1 METHTR
7 PKSTELVPS
16 ISLLQDGNSRDHQA
30 LPSARGVGHL
40 AGFQRRLF
48 SYPDQSKVAE
58 VPKVPSQQPIL
69 PIHLPSFRPV
79 DGSIGV
85 HQGRQGGQANGT
97 SSGYPNPLVPRRLIS
112 ESPLPGNVPT
122 TYSNPFGPMSQPG
135 LGSQQV
141 KVGTGPPTGVQ
152 LRSLPFRPLSR
163 PGQTHAGEVDVS
175 DSENQLPIGTRD
187 LFSQAV
193 YVPHWSSDSHGK
205 TGGVGTP
212 SHETY
217 QMAFK
222 EALARPGISRESDS
236 PSKVS
241 PCSPKVV
248 VGSRQGAEGST
259 LTPITARPST
269 VYRRLKQRL
278 GRTLRRLHRKRPLVQ
293 VRRRLAHK
301 FARTQGGPF
310 DLKTVRAIVL
320 EPDHLSVHGQHD
332 SGFVHQQGRGY
343 EIRLS
348 LCPPL
353 ETPSLV
359 QPEGDC
365 VTSPTHPG
373 SSECHCRQT
382 VPTQTGD
389 SDRMVSPSGDFRP
402 SLPEVAHTSSRFIC
416 NQVQSQTSQICVSS
430 SGQVDALNLR
440 WEDLDAYAFP
450 PTVLLGQVVSK
461 LLDHG
466 CRRLILIATG
476 WPNMPW
482 FWDLVSMSVQIPL
495 SLPKVKNL
503 LTQPFNQCPHR
514 DLFNLNLHAW
524 LLKPQPFNR
533 QHSLKKWQHELK
545 LLGDAKPELSTSQ
558 SGPFLSDGVRRIRW
572 TSSLPL

>member
-1 METHTR
+1 MAQARGIRIHQYLDDWLVRAPCQEICLRHTQALLDLCR
-7 PKSTELVPS
+7 DLGWVVNRSKLELVPQQVFNFVGYRFDLS
-16 ISLLQDGNSRDHQA
+16 QGLVKPTQERWTSLTQKINSLL
-30 LPSARGVGHL
+30 
-40 AGFQRRLF
+40 
-48 SYPDQSKVAE
+48 
-58 VPKVPSQQPIL
+58 
-69 PIHLPSFRPV
+69 
-79 DGSIGV
+79 
-85 HQGRQGGQANGT
+85 
-97 SSGYPNPLVPRRLIS
+97 
-112 ESPLPGNVPT
+112 
-122 TYSNPFGPMSQPG
+122 G
-135 LGSQQV
+135 LE
-141 KVGTGPPTGVQ
+141 TCC
-152 LRSLPFRPLSR
+152 
-163 PGQTHAGEVDVS
+163 
-175 DSENQLPIGTRD
+175 
-187 LFSQAV
+187 QAV
-193 YVPHWSSDSHGK
+193 YVPHWSSDRHGK

-217 QMAFK
+217 PMAFK
-222 EALARPGISRESDS
+222 EVLARPGIARKSDS

-248 VGSRQGAEGST
+248 VGSRQGADGST

-269 VYRRLKQRL
+269 VYRRLKQSL
-278 GRTLRRLHRKRPLVQ
+278 GRTLRRSHRKRPLVQ

-310 DLKTVRAIVL
+310 GLETVRAIVL

-332 SGFVHQQGRGY
+332 SGFVHQQGGGY

-365 VTSPTHPG
+365 VTSQTHPG
-373 SSECHCRQT
+373 SPECHCRQT

-402 SLPEVAHTSSRFIC
+402 PLPEVAHTSGRFIC

-430 SGQVDALNLR
+430 SGQVSLAGRCVERPVGGLGCLCLPSNCSPRTGGLQASGPRVSTTHFDCSRVAKH
-440 WEDLDAYAFP
+440 AM
-450 PTVLLGQVVSK
+450 VLGPGQHVGS
-461 LLDHG
+461 
-466 CRRLILIATG
+466 
-476 WPNMPW
+476 N
-482 FWDLVSMSVQIPL
+482 SPL

-524 LLKPQPFNR
+524 LLEPQPFSR
-533 QHSLKKWQHELK
+533 QDSLKKWQHKLK
-545 LLGDAKPELSTSQ
+545 PLRDAQPELSTSQ

-572 TSSLPL
+572 TSGLPL